1 MRIAAVCVL
10 LAALLSATVPS
21 DSASWQKDVQLRAM
35 ADELARSKTLQLNTL
50 EKPYFIQYV
59 SEDSEGVTISADLGG
74 LTHSSRFHVRRP
86 SVEVRVGDYALDDT
100 NSIFSTSR
108 QLGLFP
114 LDDDY
119 GAMRTILWRTTDA
132 LYKSALNQITQK
144 RNALREIADPDKTPD
159 LAPAKA
165 VQILEPERKFEVDQS
180 AWEGWVRR
188 ASSRFASHPEVMRSS
203 VQFRAFG
210 STYRLINSEGTI
222 VRIPQPLATVQVRAS
237 SRAGDGR
244 RVWNHAFVIG
254 LDTSALPKSDELA
267 GLAQTVAVET
277 ESLAKAPLAEDY
289 SGPVLFEGEAAAEMM
304 AQVLTDALVVR
315 RKPVAPPNANTAAI
329 QIPASVWAT
338 RVNSKVVPEWLT
350 AFDDPLADSYAGVQ
364 LAGHYRMD
372 DEGVPAE
379 RVSVIEKGT
388 FKGFLLSRQPVR
400 NAGGSNGHGRLP
412 GPFGSELAAV
422 GNLFIEAASPVP
434 EAELRTKMLEKVK
447 AAGLKYGL
455 IVRRIDFPSTAAFSD
470 LQSMALQ
477 ARQSGYSRTL
487 NQPLLVYRLWPDGHE
502 ELVRGLRFR
511 EFSAK
516 DLRDIDAA
524 SDKPYVLNY
533 MNNGSSLNLLDAS
546 SALVGSSV
554 VCPSLLFDNVELTRA
569 ENDGDLPPA
578 VPPPA
583 LTGGE

>member
-1 MRIAAVCVL
+1 
-10 LAALLSATVPS
+10 
-21 DSASWQKDVQLRAM
+21 
-35 ADELARSKTLQLNTL
+35 
-50 EKPYFIQYV
+50 
-59 SEDSEGVTISADLGG
+59 
-74 LTHSSRFHVRRP
+74 
-86 SVEVRVGDYALDDT
+86 
-100 NSIFSTSR
+100 
-108 QLGLFP
+108 
-114 LDDDY
+114 
-119 GAMRTILWRTTDA
+119 
-132 LYKSALNQITQK
+132 
-144 RNALREIADPDKTPD
+144 
-159 LAPAKA
+159 
-165 VQILEPERKFEVDQS
+165 
-180 AWEGWVRR
+180 
-188 ASSRFASHPEVMRSS
+188 MRSS